1 MDNEEI
7 FTTSFLAGR
16 KRIFVDVKENHAG
29 TYLKIKE
36 RGDSQSNNILIPSGS
51 IVELR
56 NALDEAV
63 QALESLDASKG
74 GAAGGASAA
83 SPANQCVC
91 HVGNLSWDTTD
102 DTLHD
107 LFSGYGEVVKA
118 EVQMS
123 RAGRSQGWGLV
134 EFASAAEVK
143 YAIEQCDGLD
153 FDGREIRVRADKGRV
168 TKAAAPAK
176 TQRNDADKVVDPTK
190 IFVMNLSFDATEAEL
205 RAHCSSVGEVA
216 SVELLTRGKNQRP
229 SGSAVV
235 EYRYSEAAAAAVQAL
250 EGTELDGRDLRVRAY
265 FSN

>member
-1 MDNEEI
+1 MDDEEI
-7 FTTSFLAGR
+7 FTASFPAGR
-16 KRIFVDVKENHAG
+16 KQIFVDVKENNIG
-29 TYLKIKE
+29 KYLKIKE
-36 RGDSQSNNILIPSGS
+36 RGDSQTNSILIPGGS
-51 IVELR
+51 IVQLR

-63 QALESLDASKG
+63 QALESLDTDDTDKG
-74 GAAGGASAA
+74 GAGGA

-91 HVGNLSWDTTD
+91 HVSNLSWDTTD
-102 DTLHD
+102 ATLHE

>member
-36 RGDSQSNNILIPSGS
+36 RGDSQSNSILIPSGS

-56 NALDEAV
+56 DALDEAV
-63 QALESLDASKG
+63 QALESLDTSKG
-74 GAAGGASAA
+74 GGAGGASAA

-91 HVGNLSWDTTD
+91 HVSNLSWSTTD
-102 DTLHD
+102 DTLHE
-107 LFSGYGEVVKA
+107 LFSGYGEVVSA
-118 EVQMS
+118 EVQTS

>member
-36 RGDSQSNNILIPSGS
+36 RGDSQSNSILIPSGS
-51 IVELR
+51 IAELR
-56 NALDEAV
+56 DALDEAV
-63 QALESLDASKG
+63 QALESLDTVTDKG
-74 GAAGGASAA
+74 GAGGAT
-83 SPANQCVC
+83 PANQCVC
-91 HVGNLSWDTTD
+91 HVSNLSWNTTD
-102 DTLHD
+102 DTLHE
-107 LFSGYGEVVKA
+107 LFSGYGEVVSA